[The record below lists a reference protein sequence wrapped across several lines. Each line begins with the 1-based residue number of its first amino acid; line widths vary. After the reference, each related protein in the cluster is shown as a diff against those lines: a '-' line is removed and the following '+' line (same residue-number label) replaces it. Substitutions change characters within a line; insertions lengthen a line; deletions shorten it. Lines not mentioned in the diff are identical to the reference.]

1 MAVSK
6 EFAQAVLEK
15 NYLRVR
21 IMLKDSLLIDKTFKL
36 FSEMQSYSSA
46 QGVAPWVDTDIPL
59 EKAEKP
65 WTEDTMNYELT
76 AIVNDFTKEHV
87 AYVKEIIS
95 EVYKVNATVRP
106 ATQTQPVQNPA
117 PVQSSRL
124 NTAPKNTGGS
134 LLNSHNSGTDP
145 YNTILSKVSRINK
158 ILKENKDGLTNKRS
172 WRRDDISLIKMHAQS
187 IVDACNEIQRKGY

>member
-21 IMLKDSLLIDKTFKL
+21 IMLKDSLLIDKSFKL

-46 QGVAPWVDTDIPL
+46 QGVDPWVDPDIPL

-76 AIVNDFTKEHV
+76 ALVNDFTKEHV
-87 AYVKEIIS
+87 VYVKEIIS
-95 EVYKVNATVRP
+95 EVYKVNTTVRP
-106 ATQTQPVQNPA
+106 VLQIQLVQNPA
-117 PVQSSRL
+117 PVQRSRL

-134 LLNSHNSGTDP
+134 LLGSHNSGTDP

>member
-46 QGVAPWVDTDIPL
+46 QGVDPWVDPNIPL

-65 WTEDTMNYELT
+65 WSEDTMNYELT
-76 AIVNDFTKEHV
+76 ALVNDFTKEHV

-95 EVYKVNATVRP
+95 EVYKVNAIVQP
-106 ATQTQPVQNPA
+106 APQAQPVQNPA
-117 PVQSSRL
+117 PVQSSRP

-134 LLNSHNSGTDP
+134 LLSSHNSGTDP

-172 WRRDDISLIKMHAQS
+172 WRRDDIRLIKMHAQS
-187 IVDACNEIQRKGY
+187 IVDACNEIQRRGY